1 MQLLLHL
8 SIINCY
14 FRGLFHHDLLTIYD
28 VETLQAIETCSLAT
42 YQLTI
47 DRVDVNSLAVG
58 SNLTDVSCYSNSSGY
73 RLRLSTSSVNSSY
86 SEGVLTSCQLVN
98 SNSVS
103 SLVTL
108 YRSYLILLE
117 VDVE

>member
-28 VETLQAIETCSLAT
+28 VETLQAIETCSLTT

-47 DRVDVNSLAVG
+47 NRVDINGLAIN
-58 SNLTDVSCYSNSSGY
+58 SNLTDVSGYSNSSGY
-73 RLRLSTSSVNSSY
+73 RLRLNTVSIY
-86 SEGVLTSCQLVN
+86 SCYSKGVLTCCQLVN

-103 SLVTL
+103 SLVAL
-108 YRSYLILLE
+108 Y
-117 VDVE
+117 